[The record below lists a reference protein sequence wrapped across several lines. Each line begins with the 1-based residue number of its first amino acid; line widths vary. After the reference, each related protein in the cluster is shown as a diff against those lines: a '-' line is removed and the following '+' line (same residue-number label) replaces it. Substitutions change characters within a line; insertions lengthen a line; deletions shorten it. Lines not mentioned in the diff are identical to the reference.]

1 MKKLTKILHLLGCT
15 FLLVQ
20 LSSCE
25 LLDFDVDSD
34 LAQIAAQM
42 KLNFDT
48 AYVYRGYTL
57 NVIPTFEPDSLNI
70 SDVYYTSGDT
80 SVVYVDMKTGRITAV
95 GAGWTKLYV
104 ESVSARIQDSCTV
117 CVMDPWELQQEEFPY
132 ETVFYAEA
140 TVKGAPMD
148 NNMVFAAFVG
158 DECRAIGELLEFYG
172 VKLLQFRVGGDDV
185 FGNKIIITPPEDNN
199 DNEEEEENEE
209 DEENNEGE
217 KEDDKGNG
225 QDEEDEDIWDIF
237 DDDNEGG
244 DEGGDDGGEDVE
256 PTPPQK
262 PQTITFRCYDKK
274 KLKLYECT
282 LNATFDGATH
292 GTLSNLYKMEF
303 K

>member
-34 LAQIAAQM
+34 LTQIAAQM

-57 NVIPTFEPDSLNI
+57 HVIPTFEPDSLNI
-70 SDVYYTSGDT
+70 SDVYYTSRDT

-104 ESVSARIQDSCTV
+104 ESVSARIKDSCTV

-140 TVKGAPMD
+140 TVKGAPID
-148 NNMVFAAFVG
+148 NNMVFAAFVN
-158 DECRAIGELLEFYG
+158 DEFRGLGEVLTFYG
-172 VKLLQFRVGGDDV
+172 ISFVQLRVGGDDM
-185 FGNKIIITPPEDNN
+185 FGNSLMTTPG
-199 DNEEEEENEE
+199 EEEEEDEEGIYVPNSRNEDEYDNEDDNEDDNEE
-209 DEENNEGE
+209 DNEEDNEDDSGTPDETNNE
-217 KEDDKGNG
+217 
-225 QDEEDEDIWDIF
+225 
-237 DDDNEGG
+237 
-244 DEGGDDGGEDVE
+244 
-256 PTPPQK
+256 
-262 PQTITFRCYDKK
+262 PQTIVFRCYDKK
-274 KLKLYECT
+274 KLKLYECPIT
-282 LNATFDGATH
+282 ATFDGATH

>member
-57 NVIPTFEPDSLNI
+57 HVIPTFEPDSLNI

-132 ETVFYAEA
+132 ETVFYADA
-140 TVKGAPMD
+140 TVKDAPMD
-148 NNMVFAAFVG
+148 SNMVFAAFVG

-185 FGNKIIITPPEDNN
+185 FGNKIIITPSEDNN
-199 DNEEEEENEE
+199 DNEEEEEDEE

-244 DEGGDDGGEDVE
+244 DEGGEDVE

-262 PQTITFRCYDKK
+262 PQTIVFRCYDKK
-274 KLKLYECT
+274 KLKLYEFI
-282 LNATFDGATH
+282 LPAGFDGATH

>member
-57 NVIPTFEPDSLNI
+57 HVIPTFEPDSLNI

-132 ETVFYAEA
+132 ETVFYADA
-140 TVKGAPMD
+140 TVKDAPMD
-148 NNMVFAAFVG
+148 SNMVFAAFVG

-185 FGNKIIITPPEDNN
+185 FGNKIIITPPN
-199 DNEEEEENEE
+199 DNEDEEEEEDDEGNED
-209 DEENNEGE
+209 DEEEP
-217 KEDDKGNG
+217 GNP
-225 QDEEDEDIWDIF
+225 QTPDT
-237 DDDNEGG
+237 
-244 DEGGDDGGEDVE
+244 
-256 PTPPQK
+256 PTVPQE

>member
-57 NVIPTFEPDSLNI
+57 HVIPTFEPDSLNI

-132 ETVFYAEA
+132 ETVFYADA
-140 TVKGAPMD
+140 TVKDAPMD
-148 NNMVFAAFVG
+148 SNMVFAAFVG

-185 FGNKIIITPPEDNN
+185 FGNKIIITPPN
-199 DNEEEEENEE
+199 DNEDEEEEEDDEGNED
-209 DEENNEGE
+209 DEEEP
-217 KEDDKGNG
+217 GNP
-225 QDEEDEDIWDIF
+225 QTPDT
-237 DDDNEGG
+237 
-244 DEGGDDGGEDVE
+244 
-256 PTPPQK
+256 PTVPQE

-274 KLKLYECT
+274 KLRLYECT

>member
-1 MKKLTKILHLLGCT
+1 MRKLTKILHLLGCT

-57 NVIPTFEPDSLNI
+57 HVIPTFEPDSLNI
-70 SDVYYTSGDT
+70 SDVYYTSGDS

-132 ETVFYAEA
+132 ETVFYADA
-140 TVKGAPMD
+140 TVKDAPMD
-148 NNMVFAAFVG
+148 SNMVFAAFVG

-185 FGNKIIITPPEDNN
+185 FGNKIIITPPEEIENEEGGEGEEEDDDNN
-199 DNEEEEENEE
+199 DDNDDDD
-209 DEENNEGE
+209 DEYYDWNY
-217 KEDDKGNG
+217 D
-225 QDEEDEDIWDIF
+225 DEEDGNQHDQDST
-237 DDDNEGG
+237 N
-244 DEGGDDGGEDVE
+244 VT
-256 PTPPQK
+256 PTPPQT
-262 PQTITFRCYDKK
+262 PQTIVFRCYDRK
-274 KLKLYECT
+274 KLKLYECSVT
-282 LNATFDGATH
+282 STFDGATH